1 MVAHRRTCKF
11 AASPQRWIERRSNA
25 ENSMDYLPIFVGVTA
40 AAVVIQAGILVA
52 LFVAVKKST
61 SRMEALATEVKTKV
75 MPTVDTAQSLL
86 VEWRP
91 KIDTIASNVSETTTV
106 VRGQVER
113 LDATVTDIVDRTRL
127 QVIRADELLNRT
139 MDRIEETSDAV
150 HRTVISPVRQL
161 SGIIQGL
168 TAGLEFLLG
177 GERRRRHDVSVPQ
190 DEMFI

>member
-1 MVAHRRTCKF
+1 
-11 AASPQRWIERRSNA
+11 
-25 ENSMDYLPIFVGVTA
+25 MDYLPIFVGVTA

-52 LFVAVKKST
+52 LFVAVRKST

-75 MPTVDTAQSLL
+75 MPTVDT
-86 VEWRP
+86 V
-91 KIDTIASNVSETTTV
+91 ASNVSETTTV

-139 MDRIEETSDAV
+139 LDRIEETSDAV

-161 SGIIQGL
+161 SGVIQGL

-177 GERRRRHDVSVPQ
+177 GERRRRNDVSVPQ